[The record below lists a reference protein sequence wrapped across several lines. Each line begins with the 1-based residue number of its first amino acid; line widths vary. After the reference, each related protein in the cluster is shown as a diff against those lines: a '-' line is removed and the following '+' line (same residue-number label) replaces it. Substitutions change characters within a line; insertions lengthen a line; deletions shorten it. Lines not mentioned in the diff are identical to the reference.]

1 MTTGIVKKDVKR
13 WLRGQRA
20 AGRLVERERA
30 RTLATLTPQE
40 SLLIYLDL
48 KAASPQDADCGP
60 SPMLMAVRRVLDR
73 YAGRERPEG

>member
-20 AGRLVERERA
+20 AGRLVARERA
-30 RTLATLTPQE
+30 LTLATLTPQE
-40 SLLIYLDL
+40 SLRIYLDL
-48 KAASPQDADCGP
+48 KAASPQDADSGP
-60 SPMLMAVRRVLDR
+60 SPLITAVRRVLDR

>member
-20 AGRLVERERA
+20 AGRLVARERA
-30 RTLATLTPQE
+30 RALVALTAQE
-40 SLLIYLDL
+40 SLDIYLSL
-48 KAASPQDADCGP
+48 KSASSQEADSGP

-73 YAGRERPEG
+73 YARRKG